1 MRALLALM
9 PCVLISQAYAQNN
22 ASKQSDDGGDEMV
35 ISASRANIQQKKS
48 PQVVTVITKA
58 EIEQQMLISADSSQL
73 LSNLLPSFSPSRQKM
88 SGSGET
94 FRGRAALVM
103 IDGIPQSNPLRPT
116 GREMHTIDFSMV
128 ERIEVIHGANAT
140 NGLGATGGVIN
151 IITRRPENG
160 AFNQHVNVQ
169 TTIPTEKIRGETA
182 SYKTTYRVDG
192 RQDYLDYLFAVGY
205 ENQGLY
211 LDGKNRPVGVDNT
224 QGDTMDSRAYDV
236 LAKVGYWLDDYQ
248 RVQLSVNRYH
258 IKGENNYRSVDGVR
272 NQGIPTT
279 SVRGTPEG
287 IAPRNSVW
295 STGLTYEH
303 HDLAGMKLS
312 ALLFSQQYE
321 ALFGA
326 DNSNTFQDV
335 NIAPIG
341 ALYDQSR
348 AVSSKYGT
356 KLALTKDDLLDD
368 RLKVTIGFDTLL
380 DKSKQDMY
388 LTGRTY
394 VPEVEY
400 TNYSPFIQ
408 GEYQLL
414 DDVVLYA
421 GVRHEIA
428 KLKVDSYQTLAAS
441 TATRPNNSAMV
452 DGGSP
457 KFNETLYNVGI
468 VYSPLDSL
476 SLFANYSEGFGM
488 PDVGRALRSIRT
500 AGQDVDNFRN
510 LQPIVTDNI
519 EAGFRFNKNRFDFE
533 MSYYQSNSKLG
544 SRVEANADGLF
555 IAQREKTRIQGVE
568 VAAGY
573 QINDRHKI
581 KASYAHSEGKYDS
594 DDNGSLDAKLDGL
607 NVAPDRLITSW
618 SANWNETWSSF
629 VQVNYA
635 FDKNFDGVD
644 KDFDG
649 YALVDAAVGY
659 KLPYGK
665 LNVSVANL
673 LNENY
678 ITYYSQSALVN
689 DTRYFS
695 GRGRTLTLGYS
706 IDF

>member
-1 MRALLALM
+1 MRALFVVM
-9 PCVLISQAYAQNN
+9 PCALLSQAYAQEGEG
-22 ASKQSDDGGDEMV
+22 SSDEMV
-35 ISASRANIQQKKS
+35 ISASRSNIEQKKS
-48 PQVVTVITKA
+48 PQVVTVITKE
-58 EIEQQMLISADSSQL
+58 EIEQQMLISSDSSQI

-94 FRGRAALVM
+94 FRGRAPLVM

-128 ERIEVIHGANAT
+128 ERVEVIHGANAT

-160 AFNQHVNVQ
+160 SFNQHVNVQ
-169 TTIPTEKIRGETA
+169 TTVPTEKIRGETA

-205 ENQGLY
+205 EDQGLY

-224 QGDTMDSRAYDV
+224 QGDLMDSRAYDV

-248 RVQLSVNRYH
+248 RVQLSVNRYR
-258 IKGENNYRSVDGVR
+258 IKGENNYLSVDGDR
-272 NQGIPTT
+272 AQGIPTT
-279 SVRGTPEG
+279 SIRGTPEG
-287 IAPRNSVW
+287 MAPHNSVW
-295 STGLTYEH
+295 STGLTYEN

-312 ALLFSQQYE
+312 ALLFNQRYE

-326 DNSNTFQDV
+326 DNSATFQDGAL
-335 NIAPIG
+335 APVG
-341 ALYDQSR
+341 SLYDQSR
-348 AVSSKYGT
+348 AVSSKYGV
-356 KLALTKDDLLDD
+356 KLALTKDDLLNDS
-368 RLKVTIGFDTLL
+368 LKITVGFDTLL
-380 DKSKQDMY
+380 DKSKQDLY
-388 LTGRTY
+388 LTRRTY

-400 TNYSPFIQ
+400 TNYSPFMQ
-408 GEYQLL
+408 AEYQLL
-414 DDVVLYA
+414 EQVVLHA

-428 KLKVDSYQTLAAS
+428 KLKVDSYQTLAA
-441 TATRPNNSAMV
+441 NNGVTV

-457 KFNETLYNVGI
+457 KFNETLYNVGL

-476 SLFANYSEGFGM
+476 SLFVNYSEGFGM

-500 AGQDVDNFRN
+500 SGQDVDNFRN
-510 LQPIVTDNI
+510 LKPIVTDNI
-519 EAGFRFNKNRFDFE
+519 ETGFRFAKDRIE
-533 MSYYQSNSKLG
+533 LEASYYQSNSKLG
-544 SRVEANADGLF
+544 SRVEPNADGIF

-568 VAAGY
+568 MSAGY
-573 QINDRHKI
+573 QINEQHKI
-581 KASYAHSEGKYDS
+581 KATYAHSQGKYDS

-618 SANWNETWSSF
+618 SANWNDKLSSF
-629 VQVNYA
+629 VQLNYA
-635 FDKNFDGVD
+635 FDRDFDGSD

-649 YALVDAAVGY
+649 YMLVDAAVGY
-659 KLPYGK
+659 KLPYGRV
-665 LNVSVANL
+665 NVAIANL
-673 LNENY
+673 LNKDY

-706 IDF
+706 LDF